1 MEVKT
6 LMEEMEKDKTVLD
19 TVDNQQ
25 LVWSLQTNLN
35 QIIEENSNLAKR
47 LELEQIIPFIY
58 QIQQANHIFITAAG
72 RSGFA
77 MRAAAMRLM
86 HLGFSVYYVG
96 DTTTPAI
103 KKGDLLI
110 AASGSGTT
118 ETIVR
123 SAEKSIQAGAKL
135 VAITTNATSKLAEL
149 ATHPVIVPAAEKQD
163 HSKKISSQ
171 YAGSLFE
178 QFILLL
184 NDAIFQSLWKLSNK
198 PAEVLWKNHS
208 NLE

>member
-1 MEVKT
+1 MEIKT
-6 LMEEMEKDKTVLD
+6 LMEEVEKDKTILD
-19 TVDNQQ
+19 TIDNQQ
-25 LVWSLQTNLN
+25 LVWSLQSNLN
-35 QIIEENSNLAKR
+35 QIIEENLNLSKS
-47 LELEQIIPFIY
+47 LELEQIIPLIY

-77 MRAAAMRLM
+77 MRSAAMRLM

-103 KKGDLLI
+103 GKGDLLI

-118 ETIVR
+118 ETIIR
-123 SAEKSIQAGAKL
+123 SAEKSIKAGAKL
-135 VAITTNATSKLAEL
+135 VGITTNATSKLAQL
-149 ATHPVIVPAAEKQD
+149 ATHTVIIPAAEKQD
-163 HSKKISSQ
+163 HSKKISNQ

-178 QFILLL
+178 QFLLLL
-184 NDAIFQSLWKLSNK
+184 NDAIFQSLWKLSEK
-198 PAEVLWKNHS
+198 PAEVLWEKHS